1 MRLGDAKARCILPAC
16 LIAFASMTFAPG
28 ATVPARAD
36 DATFVVATNFKAVIA
51 ELEKMFEA
59 NSEHDVTITTGST
72 GKLYAQIKNGAPFDA
87 FLAAD
92 QRRPMLLEEEGDI
105 VPGSRFTYAVGQI
118 VLWSPDPERIGGD
131 GVEVLKDGDFNF
143 VAIANPELAPYGLA
157 AQQVMQHYDL
167 WEALSPKIV
176 MGENIGQAFSMT
188 ATGNAELG
196 FVALSSVL
204 APGNEQ
210 EGSWWD
216 APDEAHAPIRQDAV
230 LLKRGADNEA
240 AKAFLDFIRS
250 DEAAEVIK
258 SFGYAVE

>member
-1 MRLGDAKARCILPAC
+1 
-16 LIAFASMTFAPG
+16 
-28 ATVPARAD
+28 
-36 DATFVVATNFKAVIA
+36 
-51 ELEKMFEA
+51 
-59 NSEHDVTITTGST
+59 
-72 GKLYAQIKNGAPFDA
+72 
-87 FLAAD
+87 
-92 QRRPMLLEEEGDI
+92 
-105 VPGSRFTYAVGQI
+105 
-118 VLWSPDPERIGGD
+118 
-131 GVEVLKDGDFNF
+131 
-143 VAIANPELAPYGLA
+143 
-157 AQQVMQHYDL
+157 
-167 WEALSPKIV
+167 
-176 MGENIGQAFSMT
+176 MT

-210 EGSWWD
+210 EGTWWD

>member
-1 MRLGDAKARCILPAC
+1 
-16 LIAFASMTFAPG
+16 
-28 ATVPARAD
+28 
-36 DATFVVATNFKAVIA
+36 
-51 ELEKMFEA
+51 
-59 NSEHDVTITTGST
+59 
-72 GKLYAQIKNGAPFDA
+72 
-87 FLAAD
+87 
-92 QRRPMLLEEEGDI
+92 MLLEEEGDI

-131 GVEVLKDGDFNF
+131 GVEVLRDGDFNF

-157 AQQVMQHYDL
+157 AQQVMQHYGL